1 MEVKSTKPAITEE
14 EEKQKI
20 KANTA
25 AEAKGFRGMRDDVSK
40 QFGVRYA
47 YDESTGE
54 VIEQWYP
61 VTQDSQL
68 TGYKIREVP
77 KNFRSKGRTG
87 AECELFGQFKFNR
100 GGKYVLIQEGE
111 CMLPTT
117 KVLTRSGWVSLEDYQ
132 GGEVMQGNGEFADP
146 IAIIKKPYNGNLV
159 SYVSGS
165 YKAI

>member
-1 MEVKSTKPAITEE
+1 MTEE
-14 EEKQKI
+14 QAKGI
-20 KANTA
+20 KENTSLKG
-25 AEAKGFRGMRDDVSK
+25 KGFRGIRDDISTP
-40 QFGVRYA
+40 FGVRYA

-61 VTQDSQL
+61 CTEFQQL
-68 TGYKIREVP
+68 TGYKIREIP

-87 AECELFGQFKFNR
+87 AECELFGQFRFNR

-111 CMLPTT
+111 CMLPST

-146 IAIIKKPYNGNLV
+146 IAIIKKTYNGNLV

-165 YKAI
+165 YKAIYTPEHNMI